1 MTTTRRAGVVTTA
14 LLSTAFLLA
23 ACGGS
28 TPSVGANGGGIPS
41 ASTATDAPS
50 TTGTATDA
58 PDPSALAIPSF
69 DLDDLAAN
77 LDGVDSYRLVMS
89 TGGAVSYETR
99 VVTKPE
105 LRRDVLAQDGT
116 HIVIIGDEVWAADG
130 PDEKLQPVTGPMAQG
145 MMSIFDPMLLM
156 GAFMTPG
163 TLSGAT
169 DIGSETKNGVTA
181 QHFRIDSSSIVGTLA
196 SMPPG
201 SSIDMWVAEDGY
213 LVSLQVVGDSA
224 GGFAVD
230 VFDVNDPSI
239 VIERP

>member
-1 MTTTRRAGVVTTA
+1 MSTLRRADVLTTGLVTTA
-14 LLSTAFLLA
+14 LLLS
-23 ACGGS
+23 ACGGG
-28 TPSVGANGGGIPS
+28 TT
-41 ASTATDAPS
+41 ASQPPATDSAP
-50 TTGTATDA
+50 TGTATAA
-58 PDPSALAIPSF
+58 PDPTALALPSF
-69 DLDDLAAN
+69 DLSGLVAN

-89 TGGAVSYETR
+89 SDGEPSYETR

-105 LRRDVLAQDGT
+105 LRREVLAQDGT
-116 HIVIIGDEVWAADG
+116 RMVIIGDEVWAADG

-163 TLSGAT
+163 AFAGAT
-169 DIGSETKNGVTA
+169 DVGSETKNGVTA
-181 QHFRIDSSSIVGTLA
+181 QHYRIDSGSAVGTLA

-213 LVSLQVVGDSA
+213 MVSLSIVGDSS

-239 VIERP
+239 VVERP